1 MDERVD
7 LAIVGVGRMGFFHA
21 LHAQEL
27 CEENGGCALVA
38 VVDTY
43 EDTAQTVAERLQPH
57 QQDRIHAFRSVE
69 AMLKAGL
76 TDAAV
81 VASRTDAHVRDAWSL
96 IQSGHRVLLEKPL
109 SDTIET
115 AAELAD
121 RLDREPT
128 HGRALMQAFMRRF
141 DPPLQLA
148 KDVIE
153 KHRIGRP
160 FKIVSVLEDPLPPPE
175 SYRSPGI
182 VLDMAIHNIDEVIW
196 LSGHRP
202 VEATA
207 LGASIHS
214 LKCSSVH
221 EDFDDALVQLRCPAG
236 GLAQSQ
242 VSRNHVA
249 GYRNETWVY
258 GDRGMIHVGRF
269 EGNRPSVVSAE
280 VFDHQGRLETKT
292 FPLRDYGPGTPEFIF
307 RFGPAYKRELA
318 YFVERCLRNEPFCVT
333 HRDGLAAMQVA
344 MTATRSARASSA
356 AVPICYGETM

>member
-1 MDERVD
+1 MDERVG

-57 QQDRIHAFRSVE
+57 QQDRIRAFRSVE

-207 LGASIHS
+207 LGARIHS
-214 LKCSSVH
+214 LECGSVR
-221 EDFDDALVQLRCPAG
+221 EDFDDALVQLRFPDG
-236 GLAQSQ
+236 GIAQIQ
-242 VSRNHVA
+242 VSRNHIV

-258 GDRGMIHVGRF
+258 GDRGMVHVGRF
-269 EGNRPSVVSAE
+269 EGNRPSVSAE
-280 VFDHQGRLETKT
+280 VFDRQGRLETKT
-292 FPLRDYGPGTPEFIF
+292 FPLRDYGPGTPDFIS

-344 MTATRSARASSA
+344 LTASRCARVSSA
-356 AVPICYGETM
+356 LVPICYGETM

>member
-1 MDERVD
+1 MDERVG

-27 CEENGGCALVA
+27 CQEDSRCALVA

-43 EDTAQTVAERLQPH
+43 EDTAQTVAEKLQPH
-57 QQDRIHAFRSVE
+57 QQDRIHAFRSVVALLE
-69 AMLKAGL
+69 ARL

-121 RLDREPT
+121 RLDRDPT

-148 KDVIE
+148 RDVIE
-153 KHRIGRP
+153 KHRIGHP

-182 VLDMAIHNIDEVIW
+182 LPDMAIHNIDEVIW

-207 LGASIHS
+207 LGARIHS
-214 LKCSSVH
+214 LEGTSLR
-221 EDFDDALVQLRCPAG
+221 EDFDDALVQLRFPSG
-236 GLAQSQ
+236 GIAQIQ

-258 GDRGMIHVGRF
+258 GDRGMVHVGRF
-269 EGNRPSVVSAE
+269 EGNRPTVSVE
-280 VFDHQGRLETKT
+280 VFDSQGRLETKT
-292 FPLRDYGPGTPEFIF
+292 FPLRDYGPETPEFIF

-318 YFVERCLRNEPFCVT
+318 YFVERCLRNERFCVT

-344 MTATRSARASSA
+344 MTATRCARAGSDA
-356 AVPICYGETM
+356 APICYGETM